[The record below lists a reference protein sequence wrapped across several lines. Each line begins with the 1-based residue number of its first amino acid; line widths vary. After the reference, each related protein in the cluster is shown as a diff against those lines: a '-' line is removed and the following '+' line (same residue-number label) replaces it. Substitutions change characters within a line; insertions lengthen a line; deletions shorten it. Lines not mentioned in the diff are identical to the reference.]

1 MVALAC
7 PRRSETTFTGTP
19 SASSRV
25 ACVAQVVQPDR
36 QSLLPTVGGIF
47 EQLREL
53 AEYGSGLA
61 RSLARAGVMTALRA
75 REAVLKGRLCVGA
88 RSSCGRC
95 RRHGLRRRAF
105 PSHTRPPGRL
115 RAPSRRRTP
124 LSSLWIRWD
133 WNPSDPHAA
142 RAAGWGSAGSAE
154 VHTYRS
160 AASNV
165 WKEPPRTAVNAVLWP
180 PRWHQHRAL
189 ECSAAP
195 LACRPGEPHRDA
207 PELGRAPW
215 PQSALGWLMT
225 AGAGLS
231 VRPCAARRQRRCR
244 YPCRP
249 DAPPS
254 R

>member
-1 MVALAC
+1 MVALAW

-95 RRHGLRRRAF
+95 RRHGLRQGVPVA
-105 PSHTRPPGRL
+105 HEATR
-115 RAPSRRRTP
+115 T
-124 LSSLWIRWD
+124 
-133 WNPSDPHAA
+133 
-142 RAAGWGSAGSAE
+142 
-154 VHTYRS
+154 T
-160 AASNV
+160 
-165 WKEPPRTAVNAVLWP
+165 
-180 PRWHQHRAL
+180 
-189 ECSAAP
+189 
-195 LACRPGEPHRDA
+195 
-207 PELGRAPW
+207 
-215 PQSALGWLMT
+215 QSALPQEDALVV
-225 AGAGLS
+225 AVDPVGLE
-231 VRPCAARRQRRCR
+231 PL
-244 YPCRP
+244 
-249 DAPPS
+249 
-254 R
+254 